1 MLGEDHSLI
10 NEFPAYKE
18 KIIALNKAEPLFA
31 KEAKRYH
38 LLDNEIRKLEL
49 RNAPI
54 EDDSFHQMK
63 LDRAALKDSLYHLI
77 TIAS

>member
-1 MLGEDHSLI
+1 MLGENHSLI

-18 KIIALNKAEPLFA
+18 QIIAKNGTNALFA
-31 KEAKRYH
+31 KDAKHYH

-63 LDRAALKDSLYHLI
+63 LDRAALKDSLYHRI
-77 TIAS
+77 CE